1 MLSITGPIAILLW
14 MAMVIAGA
22 VLCRRLRPNQREL
35 SRKIVHIGTG
45 AVVPLAWFFEIP
57 FVVALPVAAVI
68 TVVTTINHQW
78 RFIPAVEDVD
88 RNSYGTIAYGIAIT
102 TLLLLFWPT
111 RADAVSAGVLVMALG
126 DGLAGLIGRNVASPK
141 WVLFGQTKS
150 SVGTMTMAVVSG
162 LVLIGL
168 ARWSGADLSLPAALG
183 MVAMATGLEQLSWSG
198 LDNLSVPLSVGVLW
212 SQLVIRT
219 KALMLRR

>member
-1 MLSITGPIAILLW
+1 M
-14 MAMVIAGA
+14 
-22 VLCRRLRPNQREL
+22 
-35 SRKIVHIGTG
+35 HIGTG

-212 SQLVIRT
+212 SQLVV
-219 KALMLRR
+219 

>member
-1 MLSITGPIAILLW
+1 
-14 MAMVIAGA
+14 MVIAGA

-68 TVVTTINHQW
+68 TVVTTMNHQW
-78 RFIPAVEDVD
+78 RIIPAVEDVD
-88 RNSYGTIAYGIAIT
+88 RNSYGTVAYGIAIT
-102 TLLLLFWPT
+102 MLLLLFWPN
-111 RADAVSAGVLVMALG
+111 RADAVTAGVLVMALG
-126 DGLAGLIGRNVASPK
+126 DGLAGLIGRNVESPK

-183 MVAMATGLEQLSWSG
+183 MVAMATGLEQLSWRG

-212 SQLVIRT
+212 SQLVV
-219 KALMLRR
+219 

>member
-1 MLSITGPIAILLW
+1 
-14 MAMVIAGA
+14 MVIAGA

-68 TVVTTINHQW
+68 TVMTTINHQW

-212 SQLVIRT
+212 SQLVV
-219 KALMLRR
+219 

>member
-1 MLSITGPIAILLW
+1 
-14 MAMVIAGA
+14 MVIAGA

-45 AVVPLAWFFEIP
+45 AVVPLAWFFDIP
-57 FVVALPVAAVI
+57 FIVALPVATVI
-68 TVVTTINHQW
+68 TVVTTMNHQW

-126 DGLAGLIGRNVASPK
+126 DGLAGSIGRYVASPK

-212 SQLVIRT
+212 SQMVV
-219 KALMLRR
+219 

>member
-1 MLSITGPIAILLW
+1 
-14 MAMVIAGA
+14 MVTAGA

-45 AVVPLAWFFEIP
+45 AVVPLAWLFQIP
-57 FVVALPVAAVI
+57 FVIALPVAAVI
-68 TVVTTINHQW
+68 TVVTAINHQW
-78 RFIPAVEDVD
+78 RLIPAVEDVD
-88 RNSYGTIAYGIAIT
+88 RNSYGTIAYGMAIT

-126 DGLAGLIGRNVASPK
+126 DGLAGLIGRGVESPK

-150 SVGTMTMAVVSG
+150 TAGTMTMAGVSG

-168 ARWSGADLSLPAALG
+168 AQWSGAELLPPVALS
-183 MVAMATGLEQLSWSG
+183 MVAVATGLEQLSWRG

-212 SQLVIRT
+212 NQLVV
-219 KALMLRR
+219 

>member
-1 MLSITGPIAILLW
+1 MLSFTGPIAILLW
-14 MAMVIAGA
+14 MAMVTAGA

-126 DGLAGLIGRNVASPK
+126 DGLAGLIGRNVESPK

-168 ARWSGADLSLPAALG
+168 ARWSGADLSVPAALG
-183 MVAMATGLEQLSWSG
+183 MVAMATGLEQFSWSG

-212 SQLVIRT
+212 SQLVI
-219 KALMLRR
+219 

>member
-1 MLSITGPIAILLW
+1 MLPITGPIAILIW

-141 WVLFGQTKS
+141 WVLLGQTKS

-183 MVAMATGLEQLSWSG
+183 MVAIATGLEQLSWSG

-212 SQLVIRT
+212 SQLVV
-219 KALMLRR
+219 

>member
-1 MLSITGPIAILLW
+1 
-14 MAMVIAGA
+14 MVVAGA

-45 AVVPLAWFFEIP
+45 AVVPLAWFFGIP

-183 MVAMATGLEQLSWSG
+183 MVAMATGLEQLSWRG

-212 SQLVIRT
+212 SQLVV
-219 KALMLRR
+219 

>member
-1 MLSITGPIAILLW
+1 
-14 MAMVIAGA
+14 MVVAGA

-126 DGLAGLIGRNVASPK
+126 DGLAGLVGRNVASPK

-168 ARWSGADLSLPAALG
+168 ARWSGADLSLPAALS

-212 SQLVIRT
+212 SQLVV
-219 KALMLRR
+219 

>member
-1 MLSITGPIAILLW
+1 
-14 MAMVIAGA
+14 MVVAGA

-183 MVAMATGLEQLSWSG
+183 MVAMATGLEQLSWRG

-212 SQLVIRT
+212 SQLVV
-219 KALMLRR
+219 

>member
-1 MLSITGPIAILLW
+1 
-14 MAMVIAGA
+14 MVIAGA
-22 VLCRRLRPNQREL
+22 VLCRRVRPNQREL

-45 AVVPLAWFFEIP
+45 AVVPLAWFFGIP

-183 MVAMATGLEQLSWSG
+183 MVAMATGLEQLSWRG

-212 SQLVIRT
+212 SQLVV
-219 KALMLRR
+219 

>member
-1 MLSITGPIAILLW
+1 
-14 MAMVIAGA
+14 MVVAGA

-126 DGLAGLIGRNVASPK
+126 DGLAGLIGRNVASTK

-212 SQLVIRT
+212 SQLVV
-219 KALMLRR
+219 

>member
-1 MLSITGPIAILLW
+1 
-14 MAMVIAGA
+14 MVVAGA
-22 VLCRRLRPNQREL
+22 VFCRRLRPNQREL

-212 SQLVIRT
+212 SQLVV
-219 KALMLRR
+219 

>member
-1 MLSITGPIAILLW
+1 MLSITGTIAILTW

-22 VLCRRLRPNQREL
+22 MLCRRLRPNQREL

-45 AVVPLAWFFEIP
+45 AVVPLAWFFGIP

-212 SQLVIRT
+212 SQLVV
-219 KALMLRR
+219 

>member
-1 MLSITGPIAILLW
+1 
-14 MAMVIAGA
+14 MVIAGA

-126 DGLAGLIGRNVASPK
+126 DGLAGLIGRNVESPK

-168 ARWSGADLSLPAALG
+168 AQWSGADLSLPAALG
-183 MVAMATGLEQLSWSG
+183 MVAMATGLEQLSWGG

-212 SQLVIRT
+212 SQLVV
-219 KALMLRR
+219 

>member
-1 MLSITGPIAILLW
+1 MLSFTGPIAILIW
-14 MAMVIAGA
+14 MAMVTAGA

-168 ARWSGADLSLPAALG
+168 ARWSGADLSLPTALG

-212 SQLVIRT
+212 SQLVV
-219 KALMLRR
+219 

>member
-1 MLSITGPIAILLW
+1 MLPITGPIAILLW
-14 MAMVIAGA
+14 MAMVVAGA

-168 ARWSGADLSLPAALG
+168 ARWSGADLSLPATLG

-198 LDNLSVPLSVGVLW
+198 LDNLSVPLSVGLLW
-212 SQLVIRT
+212 SQLVV
-219 KALMLRR
+219 

>member
-1 MLSITGPIAILLW
+1 
-14 MAMVIAGA
+14 MVVAGA

-212 SQLVIRT
+212 SQLAV
-219 KALMLRR
+219 

>member
-1 MLSITGPIAILLW
+1 
-14 MAMVIAGA
+14 MVIAGA

-68 TVVTTINHQW
+68 TVLTTINHQW

-168 ARWSGADLSLPAALG
+168 ARWSGVDLSLPAALG

-212 SQLVIRT
+212 SQLVV
-219 KALMLRR
+219 

>member
-1 MLSITGPIAILLW
+1 
-14 MAMVIAGA
+14 MVIAGA
-22 VLCRRLRPNQREL
+22 VLCRRVRPNQREL

-168 ARWSGADLSLPAALG
+168 AQLSGADLSLPAALG
-183 MVAMATGLEQLSWSG
+183 MVAMATGLEQLSCRG
-198 LDNLSVPLSVGVLW
+198 IDNLSVPLSVGVLW
-212 SQLVIRT
+212 SQLV
-219 KALMLRR
+219 A

>member
-1 MLSITGPIAILLW
+1 MLSFTGPIAILIW
-14 MAMVIAGA
+14 MAMVTAGA

-88 RNSYGTIAYGIAIT
+88 RNSYGTIAYGVAIT
-102 TLLLLFWPT
+102 TLLLLFWPG

-126 DGLAGLIGRNVASPK
+126 DGLAGLIGRNVDSPK

-168 ARWSGADLSLPAALG
+168 AQWSGADLSLPAALG
-183 MVAMATGLEQLSWSG
+183 MVAMATGLEQLSWGG

-212 SQLVIRT
+212 SQLMV
-219 KALMLRR
+219 

>member
-1 MLSITGPIAILLW
+1 
-14 MAMVIAGA
+14 MVIAGA

-57 FVVALPVAAVI
+57 SVVALPVAAVI

-212 SQLVIRT
+212 SQLVV
-219 KALMLRR
+219 

>member
-1 MLSITGPIAILLW
+1 
-14 MAMVIAGA
+14 MVVAGA
-22 VLCRRLRPNQREL
+22 VLCRRLRPSQREL

-212 SQLVIRT
+212 SQLVV
-219 KALMLRR
+219 

>member
-1 MLSITGPIAILLW
+1 MLSFTGPIAILIW
-14 MAMVIAGA
+14 MAMVTAGA
-22 VLCRRLRPNQREL
+22 VLCRRLRPNQQEL

-150 SVGTMTMAVVSG
+150 SVGTITMAVVSG

-168 ARWSGADLSLPAALG
+168 ARWSGADLSLPAAFG
-183 MVAMATGLEQLSWSG
+183 MVAMATGLEQLSWRG

-212 SQLVIRT
+212 SQLVV
-219 KALMLRR
+219 

>member
-1 MLSITGPIAILLW
+1 MLSITGPIAILIW
-14 MAMVIAGA
+14 MAMVTAGA

-126 DGLAGLIGRNVASPK
+126 DGLAGLIGRNVGSPK

-212 SQLVIRT
+212 SQLVV
-219 KALMLRR
+219 

>member
-1 MLSITGPIAILLW
+1 
-14 MAMVIAGA
+14 MVVAGA

-212 SQLVIRT
+212 SQLMV
-219 KALMLRR
+219 

>member
-1 MLSITGPIAILLW
+1 
-14 MAMVIAGA
+14 MVIAGA

-141 WVLFGQTKS
+141 WVLFDQTKS
-150 SVGTMTMAVVSG
+150 SVGTMTCLLYTSPSP
-162 LVLIGL
+162 
-168 ARWSGADLSLPAALG
+168 RDP
-183 MVAMATGLEQLSWSG
+183 E
-198 LDNLSVPLSVGVLW
+198 
-212 SQLVIRT
+212 
-219 KALMLRR
+219 

>member
-1 MLSITGPIAILLW
+1 MLPITGPIAILLW
-14 MAMVIAGA
+14 MAMVTAGA

-88 RNSYGTIAYGIAIT
+88 RNSYGTIAYGVAIT
-102 TLLLLFWPT
+102 TLLLLFWPG

-126 DGLAGLIGRNVASPK
+126 DGLAGLIGRNVDSPK

-150 SVGTMTMAVVSG
+150 SVGTITMAVVSS

-168 ARWSGADLSLPAALG
+168 AQWSGADLSLPAALG
-183 MVAMATGLEQLSWSG
+183 MVAMATGLEQLSWGG

-212 SQLVIRT
+212 SQLVV
-219 KALMLRR
+219 

>member
-1 MLSITGPIAILLW
+1 
-14 MAMVIAGA
+14 MVIAGA
-22 VLCRRLRPNQREL
+22 VLCRRVRPNQREL

-45 AVVPLAWFFEIP
+45 AVVPLAWFFQIP

-78 RFIPAVEDVD
+78 RFIPAVEDVN

-102 TLLLLFWPT
+102 TLLLVFWPT

-126 DGLAGLIGRNVASPK
+126 DGLAGLIGRNVESPK

-212 SQLVIRT
+212 SQLVV
-219 KALMLRR
+219 

>member
-1 MLSITGPIAILLW
+1 
-14 MAMVIAGA
+14 MVIAGA

-168 ARWSGADLSLPAALG
+168 ARWSGADLSLPTALG
-183 MVAMATGLEQLSWSG
+183 MVAIATGLEQLSWRG

-212 SQLVIRT
+212 SQLVV
-219 KALMLRR
+219 

>member
-1 MLSITGPIAILLW
+1 MTGPIAILIW
-14 MAMVIAGA
+14 MAMVTAGA
-22 VLCRRLRPNQREL
+22 VSCRRLRPNQREL

-88 RNSYGTIAYGIAIT
+88 RNSYGTIAYGVAIT
-102 TLLLLFWPT
+102 TLLWLFWPG

-126 DGLAGLIGRNVASPK
+126 DGLAGLIGRNVDSPK

-150 SVGTMTMAVVSG
+150 SVGTITMAVVSS

-168 ARWSGADLSLPAALG
+168 AQWSGADLSLPAALG
-183 MVAMATGLEQLSWSG
+183 MVAMATGLEQLSWGG

-212 SQLVIRT
+212 SQLVV
-219 KALMLRR
+219 

>member
-1 MLSITGPIAILLW
+1 
-14 MAMVIAGA
+14 MVIAGA

-88 RNSYGTIAYGIAIT
+88 RNSYGTIAYGVAIT

-212 SQLVIRT
+212 SQLVV
-219 KALMLRR
+219 

>member
-1 MLSITGPIAILLW
+1 
-14 MAMVIAGA
+14 MVIAGA

-183 MVAMATGLEQLSWSG
+183 MVAIATGLEQLSWSG

-212 SQLVIRT
+212 SQLVV
-219 KALMLRR
+219 